1 MMDLKDYVDVP
12 TRFRLALDK
21 WPDLRVVETPAEVVT
36 IGDRTFISVTVKV
49 YRDLLDLLPCVATA
63 WEPFPGQNSFVR
75 NSEMM
80 NCSTSALGRCLGMM
94 IPFGKMAS
102 FEEVQNRQNDTPT
115 VSKDLSFGG
124 ARRDEKRERTIEVQA
139 ARKAAD
145 DTKAKPID
153 ANAVW
158 PVSKKQLQELSEL
171 GYGGAVPANWNEA
184 KAIIARMGNK

>member
-1 MMDLKDYVDVP
+1 MNLGDYVDVP

-63 WEPFPGQNSFVR
+63 WEPFPGTTPYVR

-80 NCSTSALGRCLGMM
+80 NCSTSALGRALGMM

-102 FEEVQNRQNDTPT
+102 FEEVQNRKDETPAASPARAPKII
-115 VSKDLSFGG
+115 VDMPSK
-124 ARRDEKRERTIEVQA
+124 E
-139 ARKAAD
+139 
-145 DTKAKPID
+145 
-153 ANAVW
+153 VW

-184 KAIIARMGNK
+184 NAIIKRMQVK

>member
-1 MMDLKDYVDVP
+1 MNLGDYVDVP

-63 WEPFPGQNSFVR
+63 WEPFPGTTPYVR

-80 NCSTSALGRCLGMM
+80 NCSTSALGRALGMM

-102 FEEVQNRQNDTPT
+102 FEEVQNRQNDTPAFNT
-115 VSKDLSFGG
+115 NS
-124 ARRDEKRERTIEVQA
+124 Q
-139 ARKAAD
+139 
-145 DTKAKPID
+145 TKIRGEQVAHDGTRAKPAD
-153 ANAVW
+153 PNAVW
-158 PVSKKQLQELSEL
+158 PVSKSQLQNLAAI
-171 GYGGAVPANWNEA
+171 GYDGPVPADWKEA
-184 KAIIARMGNK
+184 NAIIKQMGKTL

>member
-1 MMDLKDYVDVP
+1 MNLGDYVDVP

-63 WEPFPGQNSFVR
+63 WEPFPGTTPYVR

-80 NCSTSALGRCLGMM
+80 NCSTSALGRALGMM

-102 FEEVQNRQNDTPT
+102 FEEVQNRQ
-115 VSKDLSFGG
+115 
-124 ARRDEKRERTIEVQA
+124 DEQPAA
-139 ARKAAD
+139 ARAPKIIVD
-145 DTKAKPID
+145 MPNKE
-153 ANAVW
+153 VW

-184 KAIIARMGNK
+184 KAIIARMQVK

>member
-1 MMDLKDYVDVP
+1 MNLGDYVDVP

-63 WEPFPGQNSFVR
+63 WEPFPGTTPYVR

-80 NCSTSALGRCLGMM
+80 NCSTSALGRALGMM

-102 FEEVQNRQNDTPT
+102 FEEVQNRQNDTPAPN
-115 VSKDLSFGG
+115 VSPSRGPKIIVDMPNK
-124 ARRDEKRERTIEVQA
+124 E
-139 ARKAAD
+139 
-145 DTKAKPID
+145 
-153 ANAVW
+153 VW

-184 KAIIARMGNK
+184 NAIIKRMSVK

>member
-1 MMDLKDYVDVP
+1 MNLGDYVDVP

-63 WEPFPGQNSFVR
+63 WEPFPGTTPYVR

-80 NCSTSALGRCLGMM
+80 NCSTSALGRALGMM

-102 FEEVQNRQNDTPT
+102 FEEVQNRQNEQPAP
-115 VSKDLSFGG
+115 
-124 ARRDEKRERTIEVQA
+124 ARAPKIIVDMPNKE
-139 ARKAAD
+139 
-145 DTKAKPID
+145 
-153 ANAVW
+153 VW
-158 PVSKKQLQELSEL
+158 PVSKTQLQNLAAI
-171 GYGGAVPANWNEA
+171 GYTGEVPANWNEA
-184 KAIIARMGNK
+184 KAIIERMGKK

>member
-1 MMDLKDYVDVP
+1 MNLGDYVDVP

-21 WPDLRVVETPAEVVT
+21 WPDLRVVESPAEIVT

-63 WEPFPGQNSFVR
+63 WEPFPGTTPYVR

-80 NCSTSALGRCLGMM
+80 NCSTSALGRALGMM

-102 FEEVQNRQNDTPT
+102 FEEVQNRQ
-115 VSKDLSFGG
+115 
-124 ARRDEKRERTIEVQA
+124 DEKPA
-139 ARKAAD
+139 PARAPKIIVD
-145 DTKAKPID
+145 MPNKE
-153 ANAVW
+153 VW

-184 KAIIARMGNK
+184 NAIIKRMQVK

>member
-1 MMDLKDYVDVP
+1 MNLGDYVDVP

-63 WEPFPGQNSFVR
+63 WEPFPGTTPYVR

-80 NCSTSALGRCLGMM
+80 NCSTSALGRALGMM

-102 FEEVQNRQNDTPT
+102 FEEVQNRQ
-115 VSKDLSFGG
+115 
-124 ARRDEKRERTIEVQA
+124 DEQPA
-139 ARKAAD
+139 APRAPKIIVD
-145 DTKAKPID
+145 MPNKE
-153 ANAVW
+153 VW

-184 KAIIARMGNK
+184 KAIIARMSVK

>member
-1 MMDLKDYVDVP
+1 MNLGDYVDVP

-21 WPDLRVVETPAEVVT
+21 WPDLRVVETPAEVIT

-63 WEPFPGQNSFVR
+63 WEPFPGTTPYVR

-80 NCSTSALGRCLGMM
+80 NCSTSALGRALGMM

-102 FEEVQNRQNDTPT
+102 FEEVQNRQDEQPAAPRAPKII
-115 VSKDLSFGG
+115 VDMPSK
-124 ARRDEKRERTIEVQA
+124 E
-139 ARKAAD
+139 
-145 DTKAKPID
+145 
-153 ANAVW
+153 VW

-184 KAIIARMGNK
+184 KAIIARMQVK

>member
-1 MMDLKDYVDVP
+1 MNLGDYVDVP

-63 WEPFPGQNSFVR
+63 WEPFPGTTPYVR

-80 NCSTSALGRCLGMM
+80 NCSTSALGRALGMM

-102 FEEVQNRQNDTPT
+102 FEEVQNRQNDAPT
-115 VSKDLSFGG
+115 VAPSQG
-124 ARRDEKRERTIEVQA
+124 TQ
-139 ARKAAD
+139 
-145 DTKAKPID
+145 TKATPADGDKP
-153 ANAVW
+153 W
-158 PVSKKQLQELSEL
+158 PVSKSQLQNLAAI
-171 GYGGAVPANWNEA
+171 GYAGPVPADWKEA
-184 KAIIARMGNK
+184 NAIIKQMGKN

>member
-1 MMDLKDYVDVP
+1 MNLGDYVDVP

-63 WEPFPGQNSFVR
+63 WEPFPGTTPYVR

-80 NCSTSALGRCLGMM
+80 NCSTSALGRALGMM
-94 IPFGKMAS
+94 IPFGKIAS
-102 FEEVQNRQNDTPT
+102 FEEVQNRQNDTPAAAP
-115 VSKDLSFGG
+115 
-124 ARRDEKRERTIEVQA
+124 ARAPKIIVDMPNKE
-139 ARKAAD
+139 
-145 DTKAKPID
+145 
-153 ANAVW
+153 VW

-184 KAIIARMGNK
+184 NAIIKRMQVK

>member
-1 MMDLKDYVDVP
+1 MNLGDYVDVP

-63 WEPFPGQNSFVR
+63 WEPFPGTTPYVR

-80 NCSTSALGRCLGMM
+80 NCSTSALGRALGMM

-102 FEEVQNRQNDTPT
+102 FEEVQNRQNDGPT
-115 VSKDLSFGG
+115 VSPSRG
-124 ARRDEKRERTIEVQA
+124 TQ
-139 ARKAAD
+139 
-145 DTKAKPID
+145 TKATPVDGDKP
-153 ANAVW
+153 W
-158 PVSKKQLQELSEL
+158 PVSKSQLQNLAAI
-171 GYGGAVPANWNEA
+171 GYTGPVPADWKEA
-184 KAIIARMGNK
+184 NAIIKEMGKTK

>member
-1 MMDLKDYVDVP
+1 MNLGDYVDVP

-63 WEPFPGQNSFVR
+63 WEPFPGTTPYVR

-80 NCSTSALGRCLGMM
+80 NCSTSALGRALGMM

-102 FEEVQNRQNDTPT
+102 FEEVQNRQHDTPT
-115 VSKDLSFGG
+115 VAPSRG
-124 ARRDEKRERTIEVQA
+124 TQ
-139 ARKAAD
+139 
-145 DTKAKPID
+145 TKATPADGDKP
-153 ANAVW
+153 W
-158 PVSKKQLQELSEL
+158 PVSKSQLQNLAAI
-171 GYGGAVPANWNEA
+171 GYAGPVPADWKEA
-184 KAIIARMGNK
+184 NAIIKQMGKA

>member
-1 MMDLKDYVDVP
+1 MNLGDYVDVP

-63 WEPFPGQNSFVR
+63 WEPFPGTTPYVR

-80 NCSTSALGRCLGMM
+80 NCSTSALGRALGMM

-102 FEEVQNRQNDTPT
+102 FEEVQNRQNDTPPT
-115 VSKDLSFGG
+115 TKDLSFGG

-139 ARKAAD
+139 ARQ
-145 DTKAKPID
+145 TKATPAD
-153 ANAVW
+153 PNAVW
-158 PVSKKQLQELSEL
+158 PVSKSQLQNLAAI
-171 GYGGAVPANWNEA
+171 GYDGPVPADWKEA
-184 KAIIARMGNK
+184 NAIIKQMGKTK

>member
-1 MMDLKDYVDVP
+1 MNLGDYVDVP

-21 WPDLRVVETPAEVVT
+21 WPDLRVVETPAEVIT

-63 WEPFPGQNSFVR
+63 WEPFPGTTPYVR

-80 NCSTSALGRCLGMM
+80 NCSTSALGRALGMM
-94 IPFGKMAS
+94 IPFSKMAS
-102 FEEVQNRQNDTPT
+102 FEEVQNRQGETPAPAPRQPKII
-115 VSKDLSFGG
+115 VDMPNK
-124 ARRDEKRERTIEVQA
+124 E
-139 ARKAAD
+139 
-145 DTKAKPID
+145 
-153 ANAVW
+153 VW

-184 KAIIARMGNK
+184 NVIIKRMSVK

>member
-1 MMDLKDYVDVP
+1 MNLGDYVDVP

-63 WEPFPGQNSFVR
+63 WEPFPGTTPYVR

-80 NCSTSALGRCLGMM
+80 NCSTSALGRALGMM

-102 FEEVQNRQNDTPT
+102 FEEVQNRQNDTPKAIPVNT
-115 VSKDLSFGG
+115 NSQTKIRG
-124 ARRDEKRERTIEVQA
+124 VQVA
-139 ARKAAD
+139 HD
-145 DTKAKPID
+145 GTKAKPVD
-153 ANAVW
+153 PNAVW

-171 GYGGAVPANWNEA
+171 GYGGAVPATWNEA
-184 KAIIARMGNK
+184 NAIIKRMQVK

>member
-1 MMDLKDYVDVP
+1 MNLGDYVDVP

-63 WEPFPGQNSFVR
+63 WEPFPGTTPYVR

-80 NCSTSALGRCLGMM
+80 NCSTSALGRALGMM

-102 FEEVQNRQNDTPT
+102 FEEVQNRQEDTPAVNT
-115 VSKDLSFGG
+115 NSQTKIRGTQVSHNG
-124 ARRDEKRERTIEVQA
+124 TQA
-139 ARKAAD
+139 ARVD
-145 DTKAKPID
+145 PNEKP
-153 ANAVW
+153 W

-184 KAIIARMGNK
+184 NAIIKRMQVK

>member
-1 MMDLKDYVDVP
+1 MNLGDYVDVP

-36 IGDRTFISVTVKV
+36 IGDKTFISVTVKV

-80 NCSTSALGRCLGMM
+80 NCSTSALGRALGMM

-102 FEEVQNRQNDTPT
+102 FEEVQNRQNDTPAAPT
-115 VSKDLSFGG
+115 VAPSRG
-124 ARRDEKRERTIEVQA
+124 AQ
-139 ARKAAD
+139 
-145 DTKAKPID
+145 TKATPVDDKP
-153 ANAVW
+153 W
-158 PVSKKQLQELSEL
+158 PVSKSQLQTLAAI
-171 GYGGAVPANWNEA
+171 GYTGAVPADWKEA
-184 KAIIARMGNK
+184 NAIIKQMGKA